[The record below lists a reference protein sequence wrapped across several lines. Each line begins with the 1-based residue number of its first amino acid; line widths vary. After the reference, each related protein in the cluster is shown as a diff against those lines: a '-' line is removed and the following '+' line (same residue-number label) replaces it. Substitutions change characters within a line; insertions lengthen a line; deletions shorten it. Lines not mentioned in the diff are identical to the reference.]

1 MISVRHGCKSSIA
14 SKTKVYNVNPRWLL
28 CDNGE
33 FKLFFDLKSRLGWIM
48 VPKAFPKP
56 FQEVPRQGH
65 GKKIGPTLTACGLK
79 FDINL
84 ICMWAYERNR
94 LSFRFANYL
103 WRNNSRQPI
112 RHLEIVPI
120 NQWDS
125 EVKQPN
131 VKHVHEPKHSKWF
144 SLGTGGTLHS
154 DEGLTLGTSPF
165 MDDYTPKITFSLLLF
180 RMLVMD
186 GGRCNKDTF

>member
-1 MISVRHGCKSSIA
+1 MLSTYTNQNILNETGWVSDMSA
-14 SKTKVYNVNPRWLL
+14 QQPETLL
-28 CDNGE
+28 NITD
-33 FKLFFDLKSRLGWIM
+33 
-48 VPKAFPKP
+48 
-56 FQEVPRQGH
+56 
-65 GKKIGPTLTACGLK
+65 
-79 FDINL
+79 
-84 ICMWAYERNR
+84 
-94 LSFRFANYL
+94 FANYL
-103 WRNNSRQPI
+103 WGNNSRQPI
-112 RHLEIVPI
+112 RHLDIVPI

-186 GGRCNKDTF
+186 GGRCTKDTF

>member
-33 FKLFFDLKSRLGWIM
+33 FKLFFDPKSRLGWIM

-65 GKKIGPTLTACGLK
+65 DKQIGLTLTACGLK
-79 FDINL
+79 FDTNL
-84 ICMWAYERNR
+84 IRMWAYERNR

-112 RHLEIVPI
+112 RHLDIVPI

-125 EVKQPN
+125 EVKQPKQPN
-131 VKHVHEPKHSKWF
+131 HVHETNILNYFLWYGRYTSLWRRAHARNF
-144 SLGTGGTLHS
+144 SVYGRLYAQDHVFPSSIS
-154 DEGLTLGTSPF
+154 DIS
-165 MDDYTPKITFSLLLF
+165 Y
-180 RMLVMD
+180 
-186 GGRCNKDTF
+186 GRR